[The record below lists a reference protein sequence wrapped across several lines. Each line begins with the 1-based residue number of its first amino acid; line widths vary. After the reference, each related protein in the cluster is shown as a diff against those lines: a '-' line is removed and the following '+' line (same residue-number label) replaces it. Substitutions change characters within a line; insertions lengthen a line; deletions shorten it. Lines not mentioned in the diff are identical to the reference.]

1 MLTHLTV
8 QGLPVEDKGS
18 KGIRV
23 LEMEENP
30 QTVIRTAERRPGH
43 RGKLGGLHRAGPL
56 QMHLL

>member
-1 MLTHLTV
+1 MFTHLTV

-30 QTVIRTAERRPGH
+30 QTVIRTGERMPEH
-43 RGKLGGLHRAGPL
+43 RGKAGGLHYAGPL
-56 QMHLL
+56 KMHLL